1 MSRTRAYVTLTAF
14 VMASLAVIPAQWTFN
29 RVWTGAA
36 RRLPH
41 LYFRAVA
48 RLLRIRIQVMG
59 EPVKD
64 RACLYVA
71 NHVSWLDIVVL
82 STIAPMCFIAK
93 REVAGWPLFGTL
105 ASVGRTLYID
115 RDRRHD
121 VSRSRHAMQQ
131 RLHDGEI
138 VTLFAEG
145 KSSDG
150 NRVLPF
156 RSALVGAA
164 DLQVNGSPVAVQPVT
179 IAYTGVHGIP
189 LGRTLRPIFAWYG
202 DMELFG
208 HLIGVGAAGP
218 PDVDVIFHPAIH
230 GRDVGGRKALARHCE
245 EQIKLGLIQALT
257 GRPRQKVSANRQG
270 LQPTLTRRPGIE

>member
-1 MSRTRAYVTLTAF
+1 MDFQQSSST
-14 VMASLAVIPAQWTFN
+14 
-29 RVWTGAA
+29 A
-36 RRLPH
+36 RRGACRTSTFAPSRDSCE
-41 LYFRAVA
+41 FASE
-48 RLLRIRIQVMG
+48 VMG
-59 EPVKD
+59 VPVKD

-121 VSRSRHAMQQ
+121 VGRSPHAMQQ

-164 DLQVNGSPVAVQPVT
+164 D
-179 IAYTGVHGIP
+179 
-189 LGRTLRPIFAWYG
+189 R
-202 DMELFG
+202 
-208 HLIGVGAAGP
+208 
-218 PDVDVIFHPAIH
+218 
-230 GRDVGGRKALARHCE
+230 
-245 EQIKLGLIQALT
+245 
-257 GRPRQKVSANRQG
+257 
-270 LQPTLTRRPGIE
+270 